1 MLSLQRIDTAIE
13 QALNARGRLPA
24 VLEWRAASGDV
35 DALRSDRERVSTL
48 QAEAQAELDR
58 IESESDDITRARE
71 RLERQ
76 LKTVIS
82 PREAEAL
89 QHEMQVLA
97 ARRNELDDRGIELLE
112 GSSAADEEISAL
124 DESIGRAEAVAAAA
138 RDRATLAEREAD
150 SALEGLR
157 VDREA
162 ASASLDAAS
171 AADYERRRTA
181 FGGIAVATIDH
192 GSCTACHME
201 LSVAETDAIK
211 RLPDDAVPECPHCA
225 RILVR

>member
-35 DALRSDRERVSTL
+35 DALRRDRERVSML
-48 QAEAQAELDR
+48 QAGAQVELDR

-71 RLERQ
+71 RLEKQ

-124 DESIGRAEAVAAAA
+124 DESIGRAEAAATTA
-138 RDRATLAEREAD
+138 RERATVAERDAD
-150 SALEGLR
+150 AALEALR

-162 ASASLDAAS
+162 AMASLDTSS
-171 AADYERRRTA
+171 ATEYERRRTA

-211 RLPDDAVPECPHCA
+211 RLPDDAIPECPHCA